1 MLRDKLSMIE
11 YYVGNSC
18 MARVSYRRVGKGGY
32 LPPKQHV
39 SPPPP
44 RNEAIIYVTL
54 RITCNYHGTKK
65 FIA

>member
-39 SPPPP
+39 SPPPSK
-44 RNEAIIYVTL
+44 E
-54 RITCNYHGTKK
+54 
-65 FIA
+65 